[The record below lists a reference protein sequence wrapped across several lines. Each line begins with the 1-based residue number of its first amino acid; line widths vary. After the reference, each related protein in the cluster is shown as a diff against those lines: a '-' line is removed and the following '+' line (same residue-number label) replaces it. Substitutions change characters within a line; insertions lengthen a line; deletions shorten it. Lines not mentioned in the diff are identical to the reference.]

1 MAVYGRSIYGQEF
14 YGYDIPP
21 AFRVDPFVASPVDY
35 GTISVSWGQP
45 AGTILAYRLIK
56 NRFGFPTD
64 QDDGEVLIDSL
75 SYPGSSFVDTDIIPG
90 EYHYYAFY
98 VLLNFQGD
106 QWVRSAQSACL
117 MPFNY
122 ASGLQLSNLIPAF
135 YHTETDSSN
144 VIDIF
149 AEDFPSTDLDF
160 FCNVLGW
167 GIDYL
172 KTQYDTYLH
181 VNDPWK
187 IPLTDLLNLAEQ
199 LGLNINPDIHP
210 YTLRKAVYFNATV
223 NQQRGTLTGI
233 DQELEILTGYAADIQ
248 ISQNFM
254 LENDQSMP
262 LSPQN
267 VQWSP
272 YIEYLTNEVVTYN
285 NFNYI
290 RTSASNG
297 IGQTPSGT
305 SANNT
310 WWNSRINVSTSTL
323 TNPATSGPNTWEV
336 VWPGSATGQAGNF
349 MGEVNGLPDPVTLT
363 GNIHAGFSFQNATG
377 GTSNFLLRSVSR
389 VPGDFTTN
397 SPGFPPNRDQVV
409 KDGIPVPSSFA
420 NTLVW
425 NGTTWN
431 STERY
436 NTQEVVW
443 ANNVPFIALRASTNV
458 QPPAFTVGQ
467 RSTANNEW
475 MPISLEPRFRLC
487 VSGYFQGSTTG
498 MTVTPFVEWYDASGN
513 YITRIL
519 ARTSAN
525 NGTVAAP
532 QSITYDSFTYVSGAT
547 VGGRKTDDGQLTWTA
562 RQGVFQVS
570 PFSDG
575 CVFPQVSSQRTYATV
590 NSGASNCT
598 VGITFITNPPSGDV
612 QGLILRWQDDNNYLR
627 ATMSE
632 LDLKTA
638 GVFTNL
644 GTYSTAAN
652 PGDRLTV
659 VLNGSTIT
667 CFVNNVQV
675 LQVTNSFN
683 TSGQNHGIIEEG
695 GIVVTNP
702 GAQSNTIGIA
712 I

>member
-21 AFRVDPFVASPVDY
+21 AFRVDPFVAKPIDY
-35 GTISVSWGQP
+35 GTISISWAQP

-75 SYPGSSFVDTDIIPG
+75 VYPGSAFVDTDIIPG

-98 VLLNFQGD
+98 VLLSFQGNN
-106 QWVRSAQSACL
+106 WVRSAQSACL
-117 MPFNY
+117 MPRDY
-122 ASGLQLSNLIPAF
+122 KSGLELHTLMPAF
-135 YHTETDSSN
+135 YHLQTSN
-144 VIDIF
+144 GILDADVN
-149 AEDFPSTDLDF
+149 DFPSEILDF
-160 FCNVLGW
+160 FCNVIGW

-187 IPLTDLLNLAEQ
+187 IPLTDLLTLAQQ

-210 YTLRKAVYFNATV
+210 YTLRKAVYFNAEVTK
-223 NQQRGTLTGI
+223 NRGSLTGI
-233 DQELEILTGYAADIQ
+233 EQEIDILTGYAADIQ

-262 LSPQN
+262 LNPQN
-267 VQWSP
+267 TPWSP
-272 YIEYLTNEVVTYN
+272 NIEYIAGEVVTYN

-290 RTSASNG
+290 RTSASSG
-297 IGQTPSGT
+297 IGQSPSGT

-310 WWNSRINVSTSTL
+310 WWNSRINVSISTL
-323 TNPATSGPNTWEV
+323 NNGATGGANTWEV
-336 VWPGSATGQAGNF
+336 VWPSSATGQAGNF
-349 MGEVNGLPDPVTLT
+349 IGAVNGLPDPVTLT
-363 GNIHAGFSFQNATG
+363 GNTHPGFSFQNVTG

-389 VPGDFTTN
+389 VGGDFTTDG
-397 SPGFPPNRDQVV
+397 PGFPPNRDQVV
-409 KDGIPVPSSFA
+409 RDGIPVPASFA

-431 STERY
+431 STERFGTD
-436 NTQEVVW
+436 NIVW
-443 ANNVPFIALRASTNV
+443 DNNVPFIALRASTNV
-458 QPPAFTVGQ
+458 QPPVTSRA
-467 RSTANNEW
+467 TANNEW
-475 MPISLEPRFRLC
+475 MPVSLEPRFRLA
-487 VSGYFQGSTTG
+487 VSGYLQASTTG
-498 MTVTPFVEWYDASGN
+498 MTVTPFVEWYDSSGN

-532 QSITYDSFTYVSGAT
+532 QSITYDSFTYVSGDT
-547 VGGRKTDDGQLTWTA
+547 VNNRHTDDGQLLWTQRA
-562 RQGVFQVS
+562 GTFQVS
-570 PFSDG
+570 PFADG
-575 CVFPQVSSQRTYATV
+575 CIYPTVSSQRTYATV
-590 NSGASNCT
+590 NSGAANCT
-598 VGITFITNPPSGDV
+598 VGITFITAPTTGDV

-632 LDLKTA
+632 LDVKQS

-644 GTYSTAAN
+644 GTYSSPAN
-652 PGDRLTV
+652 VGDRLTV
-659 VLNGSTIT
+659 TLNGSTIT

-675 LQVTNSFN
+675 LQVTSTFN
-683 TSGQNHGIIEEG
+683 QTGQIHGVIEEG

-702 GAQSNTIGIA
+702 GAQSNTIGVA